1 MLNYL
6 LSYSQRAELHEEA
19 LKAIAEKRV
28 SMEQE
33 NKKCLEFQ
41 GVKKD
46 GREVHLVIDYEAFKK
61 LPKYKLK
68 MIQDLF

>member
-6 LSYSQRAELHEEA
+6 LSRSQRAKLHEEA

-33 NKKCLEFQ
+33 NKKCLEFH
-41 GVKKD
+41 GVKK
-46 GREVHLVIDYEAFKK
+46 RWRRSAFSDR
-61 LPKYKLK
+61 L
-68 MIQDLF
+68 